1 MPVSLT
7 VLIAI
12 SNYPS
17 VLFFF
22 FSYPIYPLRGITD
35 ALSLKP
41 FPLTVIRGR
50 TSQPNQGLALHVLL
64 PQGTKDNEEGDL
76 TPEGVPILTLS

>member
-17 VLFFF
+17 VLFFSSLIYCLKRYHSWTF
-22 FSYPIYPLRGITD
+22 F
-35 ALSLKP
+35 
-41 FPLTVIRGR
+41 RGR
-50 TSQPNQGLALHVLL
+50 ASQPSQGLALRVLL
-64 PQGTKDNEEGDL
+64 PMGTKDSEEGEL
-76 TPEGVPILTLS
+76 TPEGVPS